1 MLGILVA
8 LPWELKTLTRE
19 KITARSW
26 QALTPRTLVA
36 VSGIGAASA
45 GDAASLLIAQG
56 ATALLSWGYAAG
68 LDDRLQSGALL
79 LPERVIGVS
88 GASYTVDR
96 EWHRRIYVAMA
107 SKLAVCL
114 DALVESDAVVKTPAE
129 KRALAERSGGAAAD
143 MESAAHARA
152 AAERGMPFLA
162 VRSIVDTSSTH
173 IPESVLQAVDP
184 ESRVDGA
191 RLFFAACRAPADWG
205 KLIRLALQF
214 RAAQSSLKKAKP
226 FVLDG
231 SPF

>member
-8 LPWELKTLTRE
+8 LPRELKTLTRE
-19 KITARSW
+19 KIPPHSW

-36 VSGIGAASA
+36 VSGIGAARA

-56 ATALLSWGYAAG
+56 ATELLSWGYAAG

-79 LPERVIGVS
+79 LPERVIGAS

-96 EWHRRIYVAMA
+96 QWHRRIYVAMA
-107 SKLAVCL
+107 SKLAVYT
-114 DALVESDAVVKTPAE
+114 DALVETAAIVKSPAE
-129 KRALAERSGGAAAD
+129 KRALAERTGGAAAD

-162 VRSIVDTSSTH
+162 VRSILDIASTE
-173 IPESVLQAVDP
+173 IPESVLQGIDAQSGVD
-184 ESRVDGA
+184 A
-191 RLFFAACRAPADWG
+191 AKIIFAACRAPADWG

-214 RAAQSSLKKAKP
+214 GAAQSSLKKAKA
-226 FVLDG
+226 FVLDS
-231 SPF
+231 SPC